1 MSRTVVASG
10 WFLGAL
16 LGWLAAIA
24 LHPTAASA
32 WGYEGH
38 RVVGAIADQLLKPA
52 AKAKVQQLLNEG
64 DTDGIDLRKSGPWLD
79 CVKSVVRHD
88 DGRFH
93 YEVDPEHLDYEVP
106 CTPFNSAR
114 ERGRMVDYPARNWST
129 CSYKPDGFERGCHNT
144 FHFVDVAIQ
153 RGAFDRSF
161 QGTNPNDLV
170 AAISAAIAV
179 LQDKPIPPPFPFS
192 IKDKKEA
199 LLLLAHLIGDLHQPL
214 HVGSVYL
221 DPNGQPVDPDV
232 SHQVDPGSDTIGGNA
247 IQDGVAVPFQTIN
260 LHHEWDDIPTDL
272 RDAATGELIDAAKAV
287 PASPGTPDGWP
298 AAWATDTLLVA
309 HDAFKGLSF
318 GPTSPPVQSKW
329 IVNFDSHMDYLQ
341 AADAIKRRQLAKG
354 GARLA
359 ELLNAI
365 WP

>member
-1 MSRTVVASG
+1 MLRMVVA
-10 WFLGAL
+10 
-16 LGWLAAIA
+16 LGWLLGSLVPVA
-24 LHPTAASA
+24 LWPTGASA

-38 RVVGAIADQLLKPA
+38 RVVGAIADHLLKPA
-52 AKAKVQQLLNEG
+52 AKAQVERLLNEG
-64 DTDGIDLRKSGPWLD
+64 DTHGIDLRKAAPWLD
-79 CVKSVVRHD
+79 CVKSVARHD

-93 YEVDPEHLDYEVP
+93 YEVDPEHLEYEVP

-114 ERGRMVDYPARNWST
+114 ERARMVDYVARNWST

-153 RGAFDRSF
+153 HNSFDRGL
-161 QGTNPNDLV
+161 QGTNPHDLV

-179 LQDKPIPPPFPFS
+179 LQDRPIPPPFPFS
-192 IKDKKEA
+192 IRDKKEA

-214 HVGSVYL
+214 HVGAVYL
-221 DPNGQPVDPDV
+221 DPGGQPVDPDAT
-232 SHQVDPGSDTIGGNA
+232 HQVDPLTDTIGGNA

-260 LHHEWDDIPTDL
+260 LHREWDDIPTDL
-272 RDAATGELIDAAKAV
+272 GDAATGELMDAARLV
-287 PASPGTPDGWP
+287 PPSPGAPDGWP
-298 AAWATDTLLVA
+298 VAWATDTLLVA

-318 GPTSPPVQSKW
+318 GPTVPPAQSKW
-329 IVNFDSHMDYLQ
+329 VVAFDNHMDYLH
-341 AADAIKRRQLAKG
+341 AADAIKRGQLAKG
-354 GARLA
+354 GTRLA

>member
-1 MSRTVVASG
+1 MLRMVVA
-10 WFLGAL
+10 
-16 LGWLAAIA
+16 LGWLLGSLVPVA
-24 LHPTAASA
+24 LWPTGASA

-38 RVVGAIADQLLKPA
+38 RVVGAIADHLLKPA
-52 AKAKVQQLLNEG
+52 AKAQVERLLNEG
-64 DTDGIDLRKSGPWLD
+64 DAHGIDLRKAAPWLD
-79 CVKSVVRHD
+79 CVKSVARHD

-93 YEVDPEHLDYEVP
+93 YEVDPEHLEYEVP

-114 ERGRMVDYPARNWST
+114 ERARMVDSVARNGST
-129 CSYKPDGFERGCHNT
+129 CSCKPDGFERGCHNT

-153 RGAFDRSF
+153 RNSFDRAL
-161 QGTNPNDLV
+161 QGTNPHDLV

-179 LQDKPIPPPFPFS
+179 LQDRPIPPPFPFS
-192 IKDKKEA
+192 IRDKKEA

-214 HVGSVYL
+214 HVGAVYL
-221 DPNGQPVDPDV
+221 DPGGQPVDPDAT
-232 SHQVDPGSDTIGGNA
+232 HQVDPLTDTIGGNA

-260 LHHEWDDIPTDL
+260 LHREWDDIPTDL
-272 RDAATGELIDAAKAV
+272 GDAATGELMDAARLV
-287 PASPGTPDGWP
+287 SPSPGAPDGWP
-298 AAWATDTLLVA
+298 VAWATDTLLVA

-318 GPTSPPVQSKW
+318 GPTVPPARSKW
-329 IVNFDSHMDYLQ
+329 VVAFDNHMDYLH
-341 AADAIKRRQLAKG
+341 AVDAIKRRQLAKG